1 MREMLKR
8 RQFIFGKQNIN
19 RHQPQVDDVVT
30 SVYTQ
35 YNNASNISDEGDVDA
50 VMKFCPSKADAMYV
64 LDHYFDDF
72 PGNPAH
78 KPSFNVSEKDLE
90 FFGTFLYSVQGQ
102 QKTRMSHD
110 YSLDICHIG
119 YVYKLTDGTY
129 TGWNPLEGKQ
139 EEISTKGECI
149 FLSGPALVNENKTVF
164 PNIRRPLDDSD
175 NNRLDE
181 EFGSNPVMD
190 KTFREI
196 VGDDGIMD
204 GNIDISTSGI
214 NSDFEGAEITTFDNI
229 GDTITLEP
237 GIMKYL
243 EDKFCFSKEGFP
255 YESISI

>member
-50 VMKFCPSKADAMYV
+50 VMKFCPSKADAIYV
-64 LDHYFDDF
+64 VDHFFDDY
-72 PGNPAH
+72 PGDPAK

-102 QKTRMSHD
+102 QKTRTSHD

-119 YVYKLTDGTY
+119 YVYKLTGGTV
-129 TGWNPLEGKQ
+129 TQWNPLEEKQ
-139 EEISTKGECI
+139 EQMNIKGTS
-149 FLSGPALVNENKTVF
+149 LLLPGPALVNENKTVF
-164 PNIRRPLDDSD
+164 PNIRRPLNDSD
-175 NNRLDE
+175 YDRLDE
-181 EFGSNPVMD
+181 EFGDMPISD
-190 KTFREI
+190 KTLT
-196 VGDDGIMD
+196 DAMGISNFKD
-204 GNIDISTSGI
+204 SAIDISTSGI
-214 NSDFEGAEITTFDNI
+214 NSNFRGVEITEFDNI

-237 GIMKYL
+237 SIMKYL
-243 EDKFCFSKEGFP
+243 EDKICFSKEGFP
-255 YESISI
+255 YKSISI